1 VTTVLSGLPHRLS
14 ARLPFYYGWVVLAA
28 VCCAGFVRQGPAV
41 STLSIFVTPMTAEFG
56 WSRTEISGAVSIGG
70 LLAAFTAPLLG
81 SALDRHGARAVLCLA
96 VLGTG
101 IATAL
106 LSLTPS
112 VLVFYSLFCFA
123 RMNWAGPFDLGIYG
137 ALNSWFVARRAFAN
151 SIANLAQMIGL
162 VAMPIIA
169 ELAMAQHGWRA
180 GWLAIGATVIAIGL
194 APSALLLARRPEDL
208 GLAPDRPRDGDTRA
222 GTLLESESM
231 TFTRGEAVRTR
242 AFWLLS
248 LYTLLVYPVQ
258 SGFSLHQAAHLIE
271 RGLDPLTAATIVSS
285 FSTLSTVATFGCAF
299 LPRRWPLRFPMAL
312 SGALLCGAALL
323 MPGVSTAHEGYLVA
337 GLFGLGIGGM
347 LTLLPLAWADYF
359 GSRSYGAIRGLA
371 LVGQVIAQAAGP
383 LLSGALRDATGSYA
397 WSLHVFAALGAL
409 SVAAALVAYPPRK
422 SLVQRS

>member
-1 VTTVLSGLPHRLS
+1 MVLSALPQRLS

-41 STLSIFVTPMTAEFG
+41 STLSIFVTPMTQEFG
-56 WSRTEISGAVSIGG
+56 WSRTVISGAVSIGG
-70 LLAAFTAPLLG
+70 LLAAFSAPLLG

-112 VLVFYSLFCFA
+112 VLVFYLLFCFA

-151 SIANLAQMIGL
+151 SVANLAQMVGL

-194 APSALLLARRPEDL
+194 APCALLLARRPEDL
-208 GLAPDRPRDGDTRA
+208 GLAPDRPRDGGRGA
-222 GTLLESESM
+222 ATLLDSESM

-248 LYTLLVYPVQ
+248 LYTMLVYPVQ

-285 FSTLSTVATFGCAF
+285 FSMMSTVSTFACAF
-299 LPRRWPLRFPMAL
+299 LPRRWPLRYPMAL
-312 SGALLCGAALL
+312 SGALLCAAALL
-323 MPGVSTAHEGYLVA
+323 MPSVSSARDGYLAA

-371 LVGQVIAQAAGP
+371 LMGQVIAQAAGP
-383 LLSGALRDATGSYA
+383 LVSGALRDATGSYA
-397 WSLHVFAALGAL
+397 WSLHVFAVLGAL
-409 SVAAALVAYPPRK
+409 SVVAALLAYPPRK
-422 SLVQRS
+422 SLVQRA